1 MASSTSGTKL
11 SANKRKRGELQ
22 LLSDITNI
30 FVSFMKIAAKHFFF
44 IVMYFTN
51 ISILQLVQV
60 IDVPLYM
67 KISEVNA

>member
-1 MASSTSGTKL
+1 MASSTSGTTL

-44 IVMYFTN
+44 YRYVFYEHFN
-51 ISILQLVQV
+51 SQLVQV

-67 KISEVNA
+67 KISEVNE

>member
-44 IVMYFTN
+44 YCYVFYEYFNSPISSGNRCSTVHEN
-51 ISILQLVQV
+51 IR
-60 IDVPLYM
+60 
-67 KISEVNA
+67 SE